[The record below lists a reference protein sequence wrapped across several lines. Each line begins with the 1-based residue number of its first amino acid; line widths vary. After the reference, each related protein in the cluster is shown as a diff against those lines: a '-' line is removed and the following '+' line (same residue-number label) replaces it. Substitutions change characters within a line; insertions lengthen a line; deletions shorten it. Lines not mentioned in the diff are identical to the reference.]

1 MESKNREK
9 ICLLFYLASSIQFMN
24 DNRICDLFQIEYPI
38 IQAGMIWCSGWKL
51 ASAVSNAGGLG
62 IIGSGSMYPEILKE
76 HIEKCKAA
84 TDKPFAVNVPMLY
97 PDIEKHIQI
106 IIDLKVPVVFTSAGN
121 PKTWTSI
128 LKQHGIKVVH
138 VVSSSKFAKKSEDA
152 GVDAVVGEGFEAGGH
167 NGREETTTLC
177 LIPAIK
183 EAVKIPVIA
192 AGGIATGRAMLAAFA
207 LGADGVQ
214 IGSRFVASLE
224 SSAHMAFKQSVINV
238 NEGDTM
244 LALKKLTPV
253 RLIKNK
259 FFNEVFDA
267 EKNGADENILKKML
281 GRGRAKKGMFEGD
294 MNEGELEI
302 GQAAS
307 LIKEIK
313 SAKAIVDEIWNEF
326 VEAKNELT
334 QL

>member
-1 MESKNREK
+1 
-9 ICLLFYLASSIQFMN
+9 MN
-24 DNRICDLFQIEYPI
+24 NNRICDLFQIKYPI
-38 IQAGMIWCSGWKL
+38 IQAGMIWCSGWEL

-76 HIEKCKAA
+76 HIEKCKAV
-84 TDKPFAVNVPMLY
+84 TNKPFAVNVPMLY

-138 VVSSSKFAKKSEDA
+138 VVSSAKFAKKSEEA

-177 LIPAIK
+177 LIPAMK
-183 EAVKIPVIA
+183 EAVKIPIIA

-207 LGADGVQ
+207 LGAEGVQ
-214 IGSRFVASLE
+214 IGSRFVASVE
-224 SSAHMAFKQSVINV
+224 SSAHAAFKQSVINI

-259 FFNEVFDA
+259 FFDEVFLA
-267 EKNGADENILKKML
+267 EKNGADENMLKEML

-294 MNEGELEI
+294 LNEGELEI

-313 SAKAIVDEIWNEF
+313 PAAAIVDEIWNEF
-326 VEAKNELT
+326 VEAKRNLT
-334 QL
+334 AIE